1 MPQRRVPGFCRKRV
15 RRWRRRLWRRTG
27 RKSCACME
35 PCPAAASRRRRAGP
49 SRPCRRRQS
58 RLRSPG
64 RTPGART
71 RSRAPRPPAATW
83 MRWISGG
90 RESARLN
97 TPPCWNSILIL
108 QVRPNPRHN
117 PLPMNTEQNHLLV
130 VDDDPELRDLLRRYL
145 EEHGFQVGC
154 VADGAALEKY
164 LEQQQQ
170 VDLVILD
177 LMLPGVDG
185 LSLARSLRS
194 SGDLPPS
201 MPAIMSC
208 RRAIVS
214 FISGRCEDGSG
225 AWTKRFQYCS
235 RACDKSDSA
244 EMPAVPAIPP

>member
-35 PCPAAASRRRRAGP
+35 PCPAAA
-49 SRPCRRRQS
+49 
-58 RLRSPG
+58 
-64 RTPGART
+64 
-71 RSRAPRPPAATW
+71 
-83 MRWISGG
+83 SGG

-164 LEQQQQ
+164 LEQQQ
-170 VDLVILD
+170 VDLGILD
-177 LMLPGVDG
+177 LMLPGG
-185 LSLARSLRS
+185 
-194 SGDLPPS
+194 
-201 MPAIMSC
+201 
-208 RRAIVS
+208 
-214 FISGRCEDGSG
+214 
-225 AWTKRFQYCS
+225 
-235 RACDKSDSA
+235 
-244 EMPAVPAIPP
+244 